1 MFFTSNRSFCVCT
14 RRHPA
19 HPVSALIHPG
29 DFIYVV
35 TKLRH
40 RQPRCRQQYIV
51 VQCHAIVVL
60 GYDRRNISNSSYL
73 SALNSYTP
81 KPDYTDRRNIQNTY
95 ASYLYTSGII
105 RSEQWMALPPCNM
118 FFAALFSWPEVKKVS
133 AFSLPLPC
141 CFHFALLL
149 LCVWCSFALHIYVTG
164 ISCAL
169 DLMFFA
175 AFALHL
181 LAPFR
186 KSPGSM
192 EAQNLQSNGTA

>member
-118 FFAALFSWPEVKKVS
+118 FFAALFFVAGSKKSV
-133 AFSLPLPC
+133 C
-141 CFHFALLL
+141 
-149 LCVWCSFALHIYVTG
+149 
-164 ISCAL
+164 
-169 DLMFFA
+169 FFA
-175 AFALHL
+175 AFALL
-181 LAPFR
+181 LSFCTAFALR
-186 KSPGSM
+186 VMFVCSAYLCNWYIMCSGFDVLCCICSAFAGSFQEVSRLHGSPKLA
-192 EAQNLQSNGTA
+192 E